1 MYMYVCGGVY
11 ANVHGAGG
19 EDITGEEDIRSS
31 AVIDVYLHNWV

>member
-1 MYMYVCGGVY
+1 MYVCGGVY

-19 EDITGEEDIRSS
+19 GEEDIRSP